1 MIMQAALHGQGVA
14 LAWDTMVG
22 NELAT
27 GRLIKFFQ
35 GRFEVTNAFFA
46 VSTPENAQKP
56 RTQAFREW
64 IITQAQTESEA
75 KQSRLSLFGEQRYN
89 ASDFTGDGAGE

>member
-64 IITQAQTESEA
+64 IIT
-75 KQSRLSLFGEQRYN
+75 
-89 ASDFTGDGAGE
+89 